1 MPFFASSTAFSGTS
15 SPAASYLVT
24 QYTYDPLERVL
35 TIANAVGTTTNAYH
49 HWKVT
54 TTDADGHSKDII
66 KDAYG
71 NLATVVEYGSTTGT
85 TTYAYDGNNNLI
97 QITDAA
103 GNIRAFTY
111 DGVGR
116 TLTAQDLH
124 GATSTSFGSTTFV
137 YDDAGT

>member
-54 TTDADGHSKDII
+54 TTDADGHSKDMI

-71 NLATVVEYGSTTGT
+71 NRHRGRVRSTTGT
-85 TTYAYDGNNNLI
+85 TTYAYDGNNNLT

-111 DGVGR
+111 DGVGPK
-116 TLTAQDLH
+116 LTAQDLH
-124 GATSTSFGSTTFV
+124 GATSTSLVQRRTSTTMQ
-137 YDDAGT
+137 GT